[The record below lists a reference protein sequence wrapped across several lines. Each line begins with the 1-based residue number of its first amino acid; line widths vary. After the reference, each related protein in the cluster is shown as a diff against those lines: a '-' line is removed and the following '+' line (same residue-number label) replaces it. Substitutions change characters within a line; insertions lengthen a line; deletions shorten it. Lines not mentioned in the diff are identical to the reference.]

1 MLSIVRV
8 NINSDLILLEGM
20 GFVLPLLRR
29 FLGEIIRDGQIKHQ
43 DDEPILLEIN
53 SIESELI
60 GDSKHDVDGEE

>member
-1 MLSIVRV
+1 M
-8 NINSDLILLEGM
+8 LLEGM

-29 FLGEIIRDGQIKHQ
+29 FLEEIISDGQIKHQ

-60 GDSKHDVDGEE
+60 GDSKHDVNGEE